1 MPSDVELK
9 DFGSDQ
15 LLPDIDKDLE
25 AAGIL
30 TYTQL
35 SSTAS
40 KSARTNFLTWDI
52 VLIGVVG
59 LVLIGVGVL
68 GLIG

>member
-1 MPSDVELK
+1 MTS
-9 DFGSDQ
+9 GSDQ

-25 AAGIL
+25 DAGIL

-35 SSTAS
+35 YSTAS
-40 KSARTNFLTWDI
+40 NSARTNFLTWDI

-68 GLIG
+68 GLVG